1 MCQLRLDFCLVK
13 MIEFLDTCR
22 SNFDFQSEQVILVI
36 FVTIV
41 SSKKM
46 VMLLAALR
54 KRAKII
60 TTIF

>member
-1 MCQLRLDFCLVK
+1 MCQLRLDFGLVK

-41 SSKKM
+41 SSKKT

>member
-1 MCQLRLDFCLVK
+1 MCQLRLDFGLVK
-13 MIEFLDTCR
+13 IIEFLDTCR

-41 SSKKM
+41 SSKKT

>member
-1 MCQLRLDFCLVK
+1 MCQLRLDFGLVK
-13 MIEFLDTCR
+13 MIKFLDTCR
-22 SNFDFQSEQVILVI
+22 SNFYFQSEQVILVI

-41 SSKKM
+41 SSKKT